1 MFYIGQKVI
10 CVNDDNTLCVKKGS
24 IYIIEGF
31 EGAYSGIPC
40 LVLVGVADDGKLGRG
55 MYAYRFRPLVDTK
68 TDVFQEIL
76 KKIPRIKMK
85 EHV

>member
-10 CVNDDNTLCVKKGS
+10 CVDDSNTACVKKDS

-40 LVLVGVADDGKLGRG
+40 LVLVGVCDDGKPGRG
-55 MYAYRFRPLVDTK
+55 MYAYRFRPLVEKK
-68 TDVFQEIL
+68 TDVFQKML
-76 KKIPRIKMK
+76 KNIPVVKSR
-85 EHV
+85 ELV